1 MMTDKTVLPSLDAL
15 IIRIESIRAQQEGAE
30 MVLTLTISENGKIE
44 SCKLV
49 IPTEVYCEK
58 NLRKGLI
65 SRETFEELQ
74 VLSRRFEAIRC
85 GENLLAFGPNTAQTL
100 IRKIMRHGFT
110 RSESEEA
117 AEILLERGLIRED
130 QDLRREVEKCLRKLW
145 GRRRIQFHLRSKGF
159 ADETLADLPELLGN
173 VDFPKQCAHLI
184 RKQYG
189 ELPTDRAELDRMFA
203 SLSRYGY
210 SLDEIRD
217 ALRILR

>member
-1 MMTDKTVLPSLDAL
+1 MADETVVSSPDTLPV
-15 IIRIESIRAQQEGAE
+15 RIESIRAQRDGAE
-30 MVLTLTISENGKIE
+30 MALNLTISENGKTE

-65 SRETFEELQ
+65 SAEVFEELQ

-85 GENLLAFGPNTAQTL
+85 GENLLAFGPNTVQTL

-130 QDLRREVEKCLRKLW
+130 QDLRREVEKCLQKLW

-159 ADETLADLPELLGN
+159 ADETLADLPELLED
-173 VDFPKQCAHLI
+173 VDFPKQCARLI

-189 ELPTDRAELDRMFA
+189 EVPTDRGERDRMLA

-210 SLDEIRD
+210 SLDEMRD